1 MQKITLEV
9 DQRFETGKGPAR
21 RLRMAGKVPAIL
33 YGQKMEPINLSVKGH
48 EFRKMLDQAPANPI
62 FDLQIISETGTTSR
76 MAMLKQRQV
85 RPLDGALVHLDF
97 LQISMEQPIEVTVLL
112 EYVGEP
118 IGVDK
123 GGAFQAILRELK
135 IEALP
140 AAVPQKITVDVTNLD
155 LGHSIHVGEITL
167 PEGVKALHDASAP
180 LATLLSA
187 RKDEAP
193 GEAEEPPAE

>member
-21 RLRMAGKVPAIL
+21 RLRMDGKVPAIL
-33 YGQKMEPINLSVKGH
+33 YGQKMEPINLAVNDH
-48 EFRKMLDQAPANPI
+48 DFRKLVEQARSNPI
-62 FDLQIISETGTTSR
+62 FDLQINTGKEITSR
-76 MAMLKQRQV
+76 MALLKERQV
-85 RPLDGALVHLDF
+85 RPVDGSLVHLDF
-97 LQISMEQPIEVTVLL
+97 LQISMEEAIEVTVPI

-123 GGAFQAILRELK
+123 GGNFQAILRELK

-140 AAVPQKITVDVTNLD
+140 ASVPQKITVDVTHLD

-167 PEGVKALHDASAP
+167 PEGVKALHEPTAP
-180 LATLLSA
+180 LGTLLSP
-187 RKDEAP
+187 KK
-193 GEAEEPPAE
+193 AEETGEEAAAPTE